1 MIMVRLNKKNDRSKE
16 DKMPQFEDY
25 SDENVEYLVE
35 GEYLVIINT
44 LNIRI

>member
-1 MIMVRLNKKNDRSKE
+1 
-16 DKMPQFEDY
+16 MPQFEDY

-35 GEYLVIINT
+35 DEYLVIINT